1 MTDQEP
7 CIRCSHP
14 AGHNRLVLDD
24 VTDRVAGGFCRTC
37 ELDLFGRSLAAV
49 EFEDDSC
56 ALCSRDGFYLLAPWC
71 PGARSEPDG
80 TVTVTGTF
88 LTDGTGPRL
97 CDVHHHA
104 VADPATGGDVVAS
117 RHRADGASR

>member
-1 MTDQEP
+1 MTDQEL

-14 AGHNRLVLDD
+14 AGHNRLVLEE

-37 ELDLFGRSLAAV
+37 ELDLFGRSLGAV

-80 TVTVTGTF
+80 TVTVTGAF

-97 CDVHHHA
+97 CDVHHHS
-104 VADPATGGDVVAS
+104 VANARAADDAAAPP
-117 RHRADGASR
+117 RHADGAG